1 MAESVGVVGG
11 AIRIEQ
17 KTKRRR
23 VSLEVGPK
31 MGAIGEGY
39 DDDFN
44 IGTKVGETIAD
55 RDHMFCTRQSMD
67 VPMKDQ
73 YDVFA
78 SLIG

>member
-1 MAESVGVVGG
+1 
-11 AIRIEQ
+11 
-17 KTKRRR
+17 
-23 VSLEVGPK
+23 

>member
-1 MAESVGVVGG
+1 
-11 AIRIEQ
+11 
-17 KTKRRR
+17 
-23 VSLEVGPK
+23 

-44 IGTKVGETIAD
+44 IGTKVGQTIAD

-67 VPMKDQ
+67 VSMEDQ
-73 YDVFA
+73 YHVFA

>member
-1 MAESVGVVGG
+1 MAKSVGVVGG
-11 AIRIEQ
+11 AIRIKQ

-44 IGTKVGETIAD
+44 IGTKVGQTIAD

-67 VPMKDQ
+67 VSMEDQ
-73 YDVFA
+73 YHVFA